1 MQTSVY
7 KTSVLLYI
15 LMGVCVLVPSS
26 VILLQFVDA
35 FDATLMSASLMVAL
49 ASVSLIPGGGG
60 GADKDG
66 V

>member
-1 MQTSVY
+1 M
-7 KTSVLLYI
+7 YI
-15 LMGVCVLVPSS
+15 VMGVCVLVPSS

-35 FDATLMSASLMVAL
+35 FDTTLMSASLMVAL